1 MYTKYRL
8 KEDQLTSPCDICQL
22 PFETTKDLKPLKG
35 IVGQKRG
42 VDALTFG
49 LKINKKGYNI
59 YVAGISGTGK
69 SSYTNS
75 ITQQFASKL
84 PVPYDWVY
92 VYNFRNRDYPRAL
105 CLEPG
110 MGRQFKNDI
119 EGMIDK
125 FKKAIPEAF
134 SRIEYESKKNE
145 ILKVFHKNRQE
156 MVQQLNDKSKDLGF
170 MFTITDRG
178 IMTTPI
184 KEGRPMNQEEYDSLS
199 KEEVSEIMEK
209 SSQLNM
215 ETFGMMKKI
224 RELEE
229 DLGQDIKQ
237 LEQDLVYDIVN
248 HDINRLYKKY
258 GDRKAN
264 LEYIND
270 LEKDIMESIDLFKG
284 QAKPQQAADM
294 VMQQGQDFLN
304 KYNVNLF
311 IDNSQLHKAPIIR
324 ESNPTFSNIL
334 GSIEYKNHLGVLRTD
349 FMQIKPGA
357 LHLANG
363 GFLIL
368 QMKELLMNPITW
380 EALKRSLSTGEINI
394 ENLGKQL
401 GYLVPTT
408 IKPEPIPI
416 DIKVILIGDYYT
428 YSILYNYDEDFRKLF
443 KVMADFDT
451 EMEKNEDNVYKI
463 AQFVASQCEEERLK
477 HFDKLAVARIVEY
490 SSRLS
495 DDQNKLSTRF
505 NRLTEMLYEADLWA
519 EEEGSP
525 IVREKH
531 IRKAIKEKI
540 YRSNKYEEKLKE
552 MFLDGS
558 LLIDLEGKKVGEI
571 NGLAV
576 VGTGEYSF
584 GKPSRITAV
593 TYSGEAG
600 IINIERE
607 VEQSGKIHDKGVLI
621 LSGYLGEKYAKYQPM
636 ALTVSIGFEQNYSII
651 DGDSASS
658 TELYAILSS
667 ICGVPIKQYIAVT
680 GSVSQKGEIQPIG
693 GVNEKIEGFFKIC
706 KLNGLTGKQ
715 GVMIPKQN
723 IKNLMLSEEVIKAVR
738 DNKFHIYAIEH
749 IEEGI
754 EILTDME
761 AGVLGEDGKYPDQ
774 TINGL
779 VMKKLE
785 EMNRIRKEHIKKE

>member
-1 MYTKYRL
+1 MHKKYRL
-8 KEDQLTSPCDICQL
+8 SIEQLTSPCNIEDL
-22 PFETTKDLKPLKG
+22 SFETTEDLKPLRG
-35 IVGQKRG
+35 IIGQKRG

-49 LKINKKGYNI
+49 LKVNKKGYNI

-69 SSYTNS
+69 SSYTSS
-75 ITQQFASKL
+75 IAGQFAGKL
-84 PVPYDWVY
+84 PIPYDWVY
-92 VYNFRNRDYPRAL
+92 VYNFKNRDCPKAL

-110 MGRQFKNDI
+110 MGKQFKRDI

-125 FKKAIPEAF
+125 FKKAIPETF
-134 SRIEYESKKNE
+134 GRIEYENRKNE
-145 ILKVFHKNRQE
+145 ILKIFHQKRQD
-156 MVQQLNDKSKDLGF
+156 MVQQLNEKSKALGF
-170 MFTITDRG
+170 IFTTTDRG
-178 IMTTPI
+178 IMTTPLRD
-184 KEGRPMNQEEYDSLS
+184 GRPMNQEEYEALS
-199 KEEVSEIMEK
+199 KEEVSQIMEK

-215 ETFGMMKKI
+215 ETFDIMK
-224 RELEE
+224 RVRQLEE
-229 DLGQDIKQ
+229 ELADKIKG
-237 LEQDLVYDIVN
+237 LEREVVYDIVN

-264 LEYIND
+264 SEYIND
-270 LEKDIMESIDLFKG
+270 IEKDIMENIDYFKAQG
-284 QAKPQQAADM
+284 KAQAPEMAMYQN
-294 VMQQGQDFLN
+294 QDFLN
-304 KYNVNLF
+304 RYNVNLF
-311 IDNSQLHKAPIIR
+311 IDNSQLQKAPIIK
-324 ESNPTFSNIL
+324 ESNPTFNNIL
-334 GSIEYKNHLGVLRTD
+334 GTIEYKTQLGVLKTD
-349 FMQIKPGA
+349 FMQVKPGA

-368 QMKELLMNPITW
+368 QIKELLMNPITW
-380 EALKRSLSTGEINI
+380 EALKRTLSTGEINI
-394 ENLGKQL
+394 ENLSRQM
-401 GYLVPTT
+401 GYLVPAT
-408 IKPEPIPI
+408 IKPEPIPL

-428 YSILYNYDEDFRKLF
+428 YSLLYNYDEDFRKLF

-451 EMEKNEDNVYKI
+451 EMDKNTENVYKI
-463 AQFVASQCEEERLK
+463 AQFIAAHCEEEGLK
-477 HFDKLAVARIVEY
+477 HFDKLAVARVVEY
-490 SSRLS
+490 SSRLA
-495 DDQNKLSTRF
+495 DDQTKLSTRF
-505 NRLTEMLYEADLWA
+505 NRMTEMLYEADLWA
-519 EEEGSP
+519 EEDRSP
-525 IVREKH
+525 VVKEKH
-531 IRKAIKEKI
+531 IQKAIKEKI

-558 LLIDLEGKKVGEI
+558 LLIDLEGKKVGQI

-584 GKPSRITAV
+584 GKPSRITAA

-607 VEQSGKIHDKGVLI
+607 AEQSGRIHDKGVLI
-621 LSGYLGEKYAKYQPM
+621 LSGYLGEKYAKFQPM

-667 ICGVPIKQYIAVT
+667 IAEVPIKQYIAVT

-706 KLNGLTGKQ
+706 KLCGLTGHQ

-723 IKNLMLSEEVIKAVR
+723 IKNLMLKEEVIDAVR
-738 DNKFHIYAIEH
+738 NNKFHIYAIGH

-754 EILTDME
+754 EILTDVK
-761 AGVLGEDGKYPDQ
+761 AGALNKEGQYPDN

-779 VMKKLE
+779 IMKKLE
-785 EMNRIRKEHIKKE
+785 EMTRIRKKHSKG